1 MERILRKELVNYLET
16 HGLINDN
23 QHGFRQNHNCTTQL
37 LSQLHYILSHSVQ
50 GSEIDSIYI
59 DYAKAFDK
67 VDHGLLLKKLKYY
80 GILGNYYNYI
90 ENFFKDRKQTVYSN
104 NCFSYSTSVVSG
116 VPQGSVL
123 GPLLFVLYI
132 NDLSEIIDSSNS
144 VILTFA
150 DDTKLISKISSVSE
164 KNKLQDNLNNVIEWS
179 KLNNMELNN
188 DKFELICYSLGTN
201 SNRKSLKELP
211 FQKGLTQYYA
221 LEKSIE
227 PVLTVRDL
235 GVYIDNYIN
244 WTDHYNIIYK
254 KAKQMCG
261 WILSS
266 FYSRG
271 KDVMLVLFNSLVRS
285 RLEYC
290 CEVWF
295 PHLKKDILYLEQIQ
309 RSFTN
314 RIYQQQDLNY
324 WQRLKNLKIYSL
336 QRRREK
342 IIILHVWKIKN
353 NIYPNTVFLS
363 FKLNKRTNA
372 EKANLPPMPN
382 VRGELLTQF
391 EESFLVQACKLWNVL
406 PPKLTHIKSLY
417 LFKSELD
424 KFLQGVPD
432 EPPLPGYPAHNENS
446 LLEQCLRLPLKPD
459 IYLT

>member
-1 MERILRKELVNYLET
+1 M
-16 HGLINDN
+16 
-23 QHGFRQNHNCTTQL
+23 
-37 LSQLHYILSHSVQ
+37 
-50 GSEIDSIYI
+50 DSIYI

-80 GILGNYYNYI
+80 GIVGNYYNWI
-90 ENFFKDRKQTVYSN
+90 ENFLKDRKQTVYSN
-104 NCFSYSTSVVSG
+104 NCFSYNTTVVSG

-132 NDLSEIIDSSNS
+132 NDLSDIVDSNS

-150 DDTKLISKISSVSE
+150 DDTKLISKISSVSD
-164 KNKLQDNLNNVIEWS
+164 KNKLQHNLNHIINWS

-188 DKFELICYSLGTN
+188 DKFELLCYNLGTVN
-201 SNRKSLKELP
+201 SNQNLLKELP
-211 FQKGLTQYYA
+211 FQNDLRNYNASDKT
-221 LEKSIE
+221 IE
-227 PVLTVRDL
+227 PVSLVRDL
-235 GVYIDNYIN
+235 GIYIDKNIN
-244 WTDHYNIIYK
+244 WKDHYNIITK

-271 KDVMLVLFNSLVRS
+271 KDVMLVLFKSLVRNS
-285 RLEYC
+285 LEYC

-295 PHLKKDILYLEQIQ
+295 PHLKKDIVSLEQIQ

-314 RIYQQQDLNY
+314 RISQQQGLNY

-353 NIYPNTVFLS
+353 NFYPNTVFLS
-363 FKLNKRTNA
+363 FKLNKRANA

-382 VRGELLTQF
+382 VKGKLLTKF
-391 EESFLVQACKLWNVL
+391 EESFLVQVCKLWNVL

-417 LFKSELD
+417 LFKAELN
-424 KFLQGVPD
+424 KFLQGIPD
-432 EPPLPGYPAHNENS
+432 EPPLPGYPVTNNNS
-446 LLEQCLRLPLKPD
+446 LLEQCLRL
-459 IYLT
+459 